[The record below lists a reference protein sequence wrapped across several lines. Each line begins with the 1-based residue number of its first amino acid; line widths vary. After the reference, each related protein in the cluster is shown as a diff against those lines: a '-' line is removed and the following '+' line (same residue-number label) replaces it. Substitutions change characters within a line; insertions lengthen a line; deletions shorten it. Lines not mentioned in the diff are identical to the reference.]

1 TFPVPAAAAA
11 ACYLLCA
18 STVGAGATYL
28 LTLLEAACRNLHR
41 TRTRTRNCNCNHLSG
56 QSLGLS
62 LSSLPLSL
70 LPSPS
75 GLSFSHSL
83 EALFRTRY
91 IHPPPLALLNN
102 FVLDPVHCTFVLSSQ
117 SQSSQSQS
125 SKDPNSNPPRPS
137 WPPSRPLSFLPTS
150 RPFVPALVT
159 LLVINCASIPKPPPF
174 VSSTCELSA
183 RRYPQLRNDK
193 SPLSRS
199 PLLTQKPK
207 RIRTRLDFR
216 NKHHVHDLGQSD
228 FVRLP
233 SMPILVTV
241 GTTALPLLPRPH
253 LVKYHS

>member
-1 TFPVPAAAAA
+1 MTSQLMV
-11 ACYLLCA
+11 
-18 STVGAGATYL
+18 
-28 LTLLEAACRNLHR
+28 N
-41 TRTRTRNCNCNHLSG
+41 
-56 QSLGLS
+56 LGL
-62 LSSLPLSL
+62 
-70 LPSPS
+70 
-75 GLSFSHSL
+75 
-83 EALFRTRY
+83 
-91 IHPPPLALLNN
+91 
-102 FVLDPVHCTFVLSSQ
+102 
-117 SQSSQSQS
+117 SQS

-159 LLVINCASIPKPPPF
+159 LLVINSASIPKPPPF